1 MRMEGTFRALIMD
14 GFSVCGLT
22 TSRALGN
29 MQAVKTAA
37 RRRTPPGGTIHE
49 FGIRHKHENL
59 LDRHIRHTE
68 RYKGERESTRLVQ
81 RSSHGGADNH
91 ADAEEGLEDGEH
103 GGHVLGELLGD
114 HAEGAGQEP
123 AISAG
128 LDYPEKQIV

>member
-1 MRMEGTFRALIMD
+1 MEGTFKALTTD

-22 TSRALGN
+22 TSRALGK
-29 MQAVKTAA
+29 MQAVNTAA
-37 RRRTPPGGTIHE
+37 RSKTPPGEVGNKLVTLCKTVNFSH
-49 FGIRHKHENL
+49 HP
-59 LDRHIRHTE
+59 TE
-68 RYKGERESTRLVQ
+68 RHERERESARLVQ

-114 HAEGAGQEP
+114 HAEGAGEEP

-128 LDYPEKQIV
+128 LDYPEREIM